1 MLFSIRPV
9 QHTMNDQ
16 QRLLT
21 TMASELPTIIRQ
33 LQSSDLELQSAAM
46 LRLGNFAEMT
56 ERWRR
61 VRRVSRRG
69 VLQAA
74 PRGGNPLGA
83 TFVAMSLQRDD

>member
-33 LQSSDLELQSAAM
+33 LQSSDPDLHSAAV
-46 LRLGNFAEMT
+46 LRLTSFAEMT

-69 VLQAA
+69 VLRA
-74 PRGGNPLGA
+74 GA
-83 TFVAMSLQRDD
+83 TFVAMSLHRDD